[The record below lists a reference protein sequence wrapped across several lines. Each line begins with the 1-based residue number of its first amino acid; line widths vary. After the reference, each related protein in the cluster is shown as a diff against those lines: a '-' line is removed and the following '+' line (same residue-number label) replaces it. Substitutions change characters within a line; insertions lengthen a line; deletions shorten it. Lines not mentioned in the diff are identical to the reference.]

1 MKKFFTKFSLPIIT
15 YLAIQVTAANP
26 TEDLNVVGEARL
38 KFVFWQ
44 IYKSTLYSTSGDYQ
58 GLEPDLTLQINYRR
72 KISLEQLISRTREEW
87 QKMSFLSDQIEQWL
101 TELKAILP
109 NVEKGDVIIL
119 KVDEE
124 LRSNFYFNS
133 SFVGRIDSPIFT
145 KAFLDIWLSEKGSYP
160 ELQKQLT
167 GRKG

>member
-1 MKKFFTKFSLPIIT
+1 MPLVT

-26 TEDLNVVGEARL
+26 TEDLNIVGEARL

-44 IYKSTLYSTSGDYQ
+44 IYKSTLYSTSGDYK
-58 GLEPDLTLQINYRR
+58 GLQPDLALQISYRR

-87 QKMSFLSDQIEQWL
+87 QKMSFPSDQLEQWL

-124 LRSNFYFNS
+124 LRSNFFFNA
-133 SFVGRIDSPIFT
+133 SFIGRIDSPIFT

-167 GRKG
+167 GRKD